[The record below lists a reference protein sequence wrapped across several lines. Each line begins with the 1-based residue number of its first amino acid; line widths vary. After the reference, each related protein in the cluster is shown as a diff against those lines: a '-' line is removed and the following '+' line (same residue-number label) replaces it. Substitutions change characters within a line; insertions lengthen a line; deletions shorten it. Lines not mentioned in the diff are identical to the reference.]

1 MDVFGFRN
9 RVVNDYGEYVR
20 SFITVRDGRINRKVR
35 EEMEGGFLWPAPLVQ
50 LNPSF
55 QDGDPLKDLVTEGV
69 LHEECLKIFREKG
82 DDGTSGSPFQLY
94 RHQVDGI
101 RAAASGENYVLTT
114 GTGSGK
120 SLAYIVPIVDHVLRR
135 GSGRGIQAIVV
146 YPMNALANSQ
156 IGELEKFLH
165 RGYPKGRPPVTFARY
180 TGQESTERRDE
191 IIRDPPDILLTNYVM
206 LELVL
211 TRFGRNEEQLVL
223 ASQGL
228 RFLVLD
234 ELHTYRGRQGADVAM
249 LVRRARRACNAD
261 RLIHIG
267 TSATLSSEGA
277 WPEQQKEV
285 ARVASGLFG
294 AEVKPGGVI
303 GETLRRATEEA
314 DLAAPSF
321 QAALTDRVR
330 SGTPPASLDDFLA
343 DPLSSWIESTLGIRS
358 EDESDRLVRQ
368 KPMALTDDEGAAARL
383 AEATGLSPVRCETAL
398 REALLAGYG
407 HRDRRNRPLFAFR
420 LHQFVSKGDS
430 VYASPEPEDVRHIT
444 LQAQRY
450 VPGSDRRRALLPLA
464 FCRECGQEYYVVRQG
479 RTPEGAISYLP
490 REVRDRSETD
500 EGRPGYLYIS
510 QADPWP
516 DEPEEYLDRLPESWL
531 QSTNGTRKVNRS
543 QRKNLPQKVWISGTA
558 EEDGAGQVAWWLPVP
573 FRFCL
578 TCSVAYDAR
587 QTSDF
592 GKLSTLGSE
601 GRSSATTVMTL
612 TSVRGLRGDASLD
625 ARAKKLLSF
634 TDNRQDASLQA
645 GHFNDF
651 VEVTL
656 LRSAL
661 RRAAEAAGAEGL
673 RHDTITLRVF
683 EALDL
688 PLRLYAAD
696 PDVKFAAREE
706 TDRALREVLGY
717 YLYRDLRRGW
727 RVTSPNLEQCGLLDI
742 DYLSLGDFCRDESEW
757 QGKHS
762 ALVSAT
768 PEDREKVCGV
778 LLDFMR
784 RELAIRVNFL
794 DPAAQESVQQ
804 QSYQRLVPPWS
815 IDDQERME
823 RNRVVFPRAKGSSR
837 GGPFVFLSPRGGFGF
852 YLRRPGT
859 LTPSTS
865 DFPFDEVGQVI
876 VELMELLTVPG
887 ILHRAMEP
895 RESGDVSGYQ
905 LNASALIWRAGDGS
919 KAFHDH
925 IRVPRAPA
933 EGLRTN
939 PFFKGFYRSEIGDLK
954 MLEAREHTAQ
964 VPGDERERREQRFR
978 EASLPVMYC
987 SPTMELGVDIA
998 SLNVVNMRNVPPT
1011 PANYAQR
1018 SGRAGRS
1025 GQPAFVFSY
1034 CSAGSSHDQY
1044 FFKRPDLM
1052 VAGAVTAPRLDLQNE
1067 DLVRS
1072 HVHAVWLT
1080 ASRLRLGSSMQDVLD
1095 VEGDDPSLEI
1105 RPEIAARLSDEGT
1118 RVRASSAAQA
1128 SLGQAIRDLVG
1139 DGDATEW
1146 LDRVLRQVPKSFE
1159 EACSRWRDLYRA
1171 ALAQS
1176 NRQQRIVLDPSRSP
1190 EDRRAAK
1197 RLRAEAEAQI
1207 ALLLDSESSRHSDF
1221 YTYRYFASEG
1231 FLPGY
1236 NFPRLP
1242 LSAFLPS
1249 RRRGQG
1255 WDDFLSRPRFLAIS
1269 EFGPRSI
1276 VYHEGARYVISK
1288 AILPVEGDEMRLKRR
1303 AVRCTACGYLHRL
1316 GDEPAPDLCESCDA
1330 PLPQPIENLFRMQNV
1345 ATQRRER
1352 INSDEEE
1359 RVRLGFEINT
1369 AVRFAKRAGA
1379 VSSRRADVLAADG
1392 ERLAT
1397 LTYGDAATLWR
1408 INLGWRR
1415 RKNKAETGFVLDVE
1429 RGLWARSEAESAD
1442 SDEPMSPRRERVIP
1456 YVDDRK
1462 NCLLLRPARRLDQVT
1477 MASVEAALKV
1487 AIQVEF
1493 QLEDR
1498 ELATEALPDSEDRR
1512 QILFYEASEGGAG
1525 VLRELV
1531 EEPERLG
1538 SVCRRALEI
1547 AHFDPD
1553 TGEDRRRAPGAREDC
1568 EAACYDCLLSYY
1580 NQRHHRY
1587 IDRHAA
1593 RRPLMEWRDAIVS
1606 VSPTPRPR
1614 EAEVQRL
1621 LNACQ
1626 TKLEKTWVG
1635 TVDAMGLKLPS
1646 DAQVLIEFCSTRP
1659 DFLYREDAVAIY
1671 VDGPHHDTPDQQLAD
1686 RRIQED
1692 LENAGYSVVRF
1703 NHADNWAPIF
1713 KQYEGVFGTPTSP
1726 PPSEPGDD
1734 PDVESESNGSGFD
1747 PEDFDEAWRPL
1758 MSQLAAAEGLTVDP
1772 GRDVMK
1778 GGRVVD
1784 MDLATIGRADRTLRL
1799 VDTDR
1804 SSAVP
1809 VAEALRS
1816 SGESVLTLHAAA
1828 DGNFEAIL
1836 AALGE

>member
-1 MDVFGFRN
+1 MDIFDLRN
-9 RVVNDYGEYVR
+9 RVIKDYGDYVR
-20 SFITVRDGRINRKVR
+20 SFITIRDERIARKVK
-35 EEMEGGFLWPAPLVQ
+35 EEMDGGFLWPAPLVQ

-55 QDGDPLKDLVTEGV
+55 EKGTKLEDLVSSGI
-69 LHEECLKIFREKG
+69 LHPECLNIFREKKE
-82 DDGTSGSPFQLY
+82 DGTPGRLFRLY

-101 RAAASGENYVLTT
+101 RAAASGDNYVLTT

-135 GSGRGIQAIVV
+135 GSGRGVQAIIV

-156 IGELEKFLH
+156 IGELRKFLH

-180 TGQESTERRDE
+180 TGQEDAEQRRQ
-191 IIRDPPDILLTNYVM
+191 IIKDPPDIILTNYVM

-211 TRFGRNEEQLVL
+211 TRFGQNEEQLV
-223 ASQGL
+223 AAAQGL

-249 LVRRARRACNAD
+249 LVRRTRRACRAD
-261 RLIHIG
+261 QLIHIG
-267 TSATLSSEGA
+267 TSATLSSEGP
-277 WPEQQKEV
+277 WPEQRKQV

-294 AEVKPGGVI
+294 AEVKPDRVI
-303 GETLRRATEEA
+303 GETLRRATEEV

-321 QAALTDRVR
+321 RVALANRVR
-330 SGTPPASLDDFLA
+330 SGTPPPALEDFLA
-343 DPLSSWIESTLGIRS
+343 DPLSAWIESTLGIRR
-358 EDESDRLVRQ
+358 EDVHDRLVRQ
-368 KPMALTDDEGAAARL
+368 KPRALTGDEGAAARL
-383 AEATGLSPVRCETAL
+383 AEATGLHSDRCETAL
-398 REALLAGYG
+398 RQALLAGYA
-407 HRDRRNRPLFAFR
+407 HRDERDRPLFAFR

-430 VYASPEPEDVRHIT
+430 VYASPEPEDFRHIT

-450 VPGSDRRRALLPLA
+450 VPGSQRMRALLPLA
-464 FCRECGQEYYVVRQG
+464 FCRECGQEYYVTRRE
-479 RTPEGAISYLP
+479 RTSEGTIRYVP
-490 REVRDRSETD
+490 REVRDRLESD
-500 EGRPGYLYIS
+500 EGVPGYLYLS
-510 QADPWP
+510 EADPWP
-516 DEPEEYLDRLPESWL
+516 NEPEEYLDRLPEAWL
-531 QSTNGTRKVNRS
+531 QSRNGSRVVRPA
-543 QRKNLPQKVWISGTA
+543 QRRNLPKKVWLSGTA
-558 EEDGAGQVAWWLPVP
+558 EEDGVGQVAWWLPVP
-573 FRFCL
+573 FRFCM

-612 TSVRGLRGDASLD
+612 TSVRRLRRNRNLD
-625 ARAKKLLSF
+625 PKARKLLSF

-656 LRSAL
+656 LRSGL
-661 RRAAEAAGAEGL
+661 HRAAEAAGSGGL
-673 RHDTITLRVF
+673 RHETLPLRVF

-688 PLRLYAAD
+688 PLRLYAVD

-706 TDRALREVLGY
+706 TDRAMREVLGY

-742 DYLSLGDFCRDESEW
+742 DYLSLRDFCSDESEW
-757 QGKHS
+757 LGRHPM
-762 ALVSAT
+762 LVSAT
-768 PEDREKVCGV
+768 PRNREKVCGV
-778 LLDFMR
+778 LLDYMR
-784 RELAIRVNFL
+784 RELAIRVSFL
-794 DPAAQESVQQ
+794 DPAAQESIQQ
-804 QSYQRLVPPWS
+804 LSYQRLVPPWS

-859 LTPSTS
+859 LARPHNVL
-865 DFPFDEVGQVI
+865 PFDEVSQVI

-895 RESGDVSGYQ
+895 RKPGDVSGYQ
-905 LNASALIWRAGDGS
+905 LNASALIWRAGDGTS
-919 KAFHDH
+919 AFHDH
-925 IRVPRAPA
+925 IRVPKAPE

-939 PFFKGFYRSEIGDLK
+939 PFFKDFYRSEIGDLK

-964 VPGDERERREQRFR
+964 VPSDERERREQRFR
-978 EASLPVMYC
+978 RASLPVMYC

-1052 VAGAVTAPRLDLQNE
+1052 VAGSVTPPRLDLQNE

-1080 ASRLRLGSSMQDVLD
+1080 ASRLKLGSSMQDVLE
-1095 VEGDDPSLEI
+1095 VEGDEPSLRV
-1105 RPEIAARLSDEGT
+1105 RPEIAARFGADGT
-1118 RVRASSAAQA
+1118 RVLASSAAEA
-1128 SLGQAIRDLVG
+1128 ALGPAIRALVG

-1146 LDRVLRQVPKSFE
+1146 LDRVLRQVPQSFE
-1159 EACSRWRDLYRA
+1159 EACGRWRDLYRA

-1176 NRQQRIVLDPSRSP
+1176 KRQQRIVLDPSRSA

-1207 ALLLDSESSRHSDF
+1207 ALLLDSESSHHSDF

-1303 AVRCTACGYLHRL
+1303 AVRCAACGYLHRL
-1316 GDEPAPDLCESCDA
+1316 GDEPGPDLCESCDA
-1330 PLPQPIENLFRMQNV
+1330 ALPQPIENLFRMQNV

-1359 RVRLGFEINT
+1359 RFRLGFEINT
-1369 AVRFAKRAGA
+1369 AVRFAKRAGT
-1379 VSSRRADVLAADG
+1379 VSARRADVLGTDRK
-1392 ERLAT
+1392 RLAT

-1415 RKNKAETGFVLDVE
+1415 RKNRAETGFVLDVE
-1429 RGLWARSEAESAD
+1429 RGLWARSQVERVD

-1462 NCLLLRPARRLDQVT
+1462 NCLLLKPTRSLDQGT
-1477 MASVEAALKV
+1477 MASLEAALKV

-1498 ELATEALPDSEDRR
+1498 ELATEALPDAEDRR

-1525 VLRELV
+1525 VLRDLV
-1531 EEPERLG
+1531 ERPERLT

-1547 AHFDPD
+1547 AHFDPE
-1553 TGEDRRRAPGAREDC
+1553 TGADRRRAPGAREDC
-1568 EAACYDCLLSYY
+1568 DAACYDCLLSYY
-1580 NQRHHRY
+1580 NQRDHRY
-1587 IDRHAA
+1587 IDRHLA
-1593 RRPLMEWRDAIVS
+1593 RGPLMEWRDAIVS
-1606 VSPTPRPR
+1606 ASPTPRRR
-1614 EAEVQRL
+1614 ETEVQRL

-1626 TKLEKTWVG
+1626 TKLERRWVR
-1635 TVDAMGLKLPS
+1635 TVDEMGLNLPS
-1646 DAQVLIEFCSTRP
+1646 DAQTLIESCSTRP
-1659 DFLYREDAVAIY
+1659 DFLYRDEAVAIY
-1671 VDGPHHDTPDQQLAD
+1671 VDGPHHDAPEQQLAD
-1686 RRIQED
+1686 RSTQEN

-1703 NHADNWAPIF
+1703 NHADSWASVF
-1713 KQYEGVFGTPTSP
+1713 EQYSGVFGTSTSQP
-1726 PPSEPGDD
+1726 FTESGDT
-1734 PDVESESNGSGFD
+1734 PDAKSESDGSCFD
-1747 PEDFDEAWRPL
+1747 PEDFDEGWRPL
-1758 MSQLAAAEGLTVDP
+1758 MSQLAATEGLRVLP
-1772 GRDVMK
+1772 GCDVMER
-1778 GGRVVD
+1778 GRVVD
-1784 MDLATIGRADRTLRL
+1784 MDLATIARDGRTLRL
-1799 VDTDR
+1799 VDGDR
-1804 SSAVP
+1804 ASAQS
-1809 VAEALRS
+1809 VAEVLRGR
-1816 SGESVLTLHAAA
+1816 GETVLTLHMGGA
-1828 DGNFEAIL
+1828 GNFEAVL
-1836 AALGE
+1836 QELEG

>member
-9 RVVNDYGEYVR
+9 RVVDDYGEYVR
-20 SFITVRDGRINRKVR
+20 SFITVRDERVDRKVR

-69 LHEECLKIFREKG
+69 LHEECLNIFRTKR
-82 DDGTSGSPFQLY
+82 DDGTSGPPFRLY
-94 RHQVDGI
+94 QHQVDGI

-135 GSGRGIQAIVV
+135 GSGRGIQAIIV

-165 RGYPKGRPPVTFARY
+165 RGYPKGQPPVTFARY
-180 TGQESTERRDE
+180 TGQESTEQRAE

-211 TRFGRNEEQLVL
+211 TRFGRNEEQLVS

-267 TSATLSSEGA
+267 TSATLSSEGP

-285 ARVASGLFG
+285 ARVSSGLFG
-294 AEVKPGGVI
+294 AEVKPGRVI

-330 SGTPPASLDDFLA
+330 SGTPPAALQDFLA

-358 EDESDRLVRQ
+358 EEENGRLVRQ

-383 AEATGLSPVRCETAL
+383 ADATGLSPDRCETAL

-430 VYASPEPEDVRHIT
+430 VYASAEPEDVRHIT
-444 LQAQRY
+444 LRAQRY
-450 VPGSDRRRALLPLA
+450 VPGSQRKRVLLPLA
-464 FCRECGQEYYVVRQG
+464 FCRECGQEYYVVR
-479 RTPEGAISYLP
+479 RSVTPEGAICYLP
-490 REVRDRSETD
+490 REVRDRLETD
-500 EGRPGYLYIS
+500 EGVPGYLYIS
-510 QADPWP
+510 EADPWP
-516 DEPEEYLDRLPESWL
+516 DDPAEYLDRLPESWL
-531 QSTNGTRKVNRS
+531 QSANGTRNVNRS

-587 QTSDF
+587 QSSDF

-612 TSVRGLRGDASLD
+612 TSVRGLREDARLD

-661 RRAAEAAGAEGL
+661 RRAAEAAGTEGL

-688 PLRLYAAD
+688 PLHLYAAD

-768 PEDREKVCGV
+768 PQDREKVCGV

-823 RNRVVFPRAKGSSR
+823 RSRVVFPRAKGSSR

-859 LTPSTS
+859 LAPSTS
-865 DFPFDEVGQVI
+865 DLPFDEVGQVI

-919 KAFHDH
+919 RAFHDH
-925 IRVPRAPA
+925 IRVPRAPD

-939 PFFKGFYRSEIGDLK
+939 PFFKDFYRSEIGDLK

-964 VPGDERERREQRFR
+964 VPGDERERREKRFR
-978 EASLPVMYC
+978 KANLPVMYC

-1052 VAGAVTAPRLDLQNE
+1052 VAGAVTAPRLDLRNE

-1146 LDRVLRQVPKSFE
+1146 LDRILRQVPKSFK

-1176 NRQQRIVLDPSRSP
+1176 NRQQKIVLDPSRSP

-1207 ALLLDSESSRHSDF
+1207 ALLLDTDSSHHSDF

-1242 LSAFLPS
+1242 LSAFLPR

-1303 AVRCTACGYLHRL
+1303 AVRCPACGYLHRL
-1316 GDEPAPDLCESCDA
+1316 GDEPGPDLCESCDA

-1379 VSSRRADVLAADG
+1379 VSSRRADVLAEDG

-1415 RKNKAETGFVLDVE
+1415 RRNRAETGFVLDVE

-1462 NCLLLRPARRLDQVT
+1462 NCLLLKPARRLDQGT

-1531 EEPERLG
+1531 EEPERLA

-1547 AHFDPD
+1547 AHIDPE
-1553 TGEDRRRAPGAREDC
+1553 TGEARRCAPGAREDC

-1580 NQRHHRY
+1580 NQRDHRY

-1593 RRPLMEWRDAIVS
+1593 RRPLMEWRDATVS

-1614 EAEVQRL
+1614 EAEVERL

-1626 TKLEKTWVG
+1626 TKLEKTWVR
-1635 TVDAMGLKLPS
+1635 TVDKMGLKLPS
-1646 DAQVLIEFCSTRP
+1646 DAQVLIESCSTRP

-1671 VDGPHHDTPDQQLAD
+1671 VDGPHHETPEQQLAD
-1686 RRIQED
+1686 HRVRED

-1703 NHADNWAPIF
+1703 NHADNWAPVF
-1713 KQYEGVFGTPTSP
+1713 KRYEGVFGTPTSP
-1726 PPSEPGDD
+1726 PSSEPGDD
-1734 PDVESESNGSGFD
+1734 PAAESESNGSGFD
-1747 PEDFDEAWRPL
+1747 PEDFDEEWRPL
-1758 MSQLAAAEGLTVDP
+1758 MTRLAAADGLTVDP
-1772 GRDVMK
+1772 GRDVMH

-1784 MDLATIGRADRTLRL
+1784 MDLATIGRADHTLRL
-1799 VDTDR
+1799 VDGDR
-1804 SSAVP
+1804 SSAFAV
-1809 VAEALRS
+1809 VEALRS
-1816 SGESVLTLHAAA
+1816 SGESALTLHAGA
-1828 DGNFEAIL
+1828 DGNFKAIL
-1836 AALGE
+1836 AELGE